1 MDSVKRRGGGGGGG
15 AEAAS
20 ATWMGEQVGRGKEAE
35 GTKRWCLGLGG
46 AGALE

>member
-1 MDSVKRRGGGGGGG
+1 MDSVKRRGGGGG

-20 ATWMGEQVGRGKEAE
+20 AAWMGERVGRGTEPE
-35 GTKRWCLGLGG
+35 YNQRWGLGG

>member
-1 MDSVKRRGGGGGGG
+1 MDSEGRGGGGG

-20 ATWMGEQVGRGKEAE
+20 AAWMGERAGRGTE
-35 GTKRWCLGLGG
+35 TVCNQRWGSGG

>member
-1 MDSVKRRGGGGGGG
+1 MDSVKRRGGGGG

-20 ATWMGEQVGRGKEAE
+20 AAWMGERVGRGTETE
-35 GTKRWCLGLGG
+35 CNQRWGLGG

>member
-20 ATWMGEQVGRGKEAE
+20 ANWMGEQVGRGKGAK

>member
-20 ATWMGEQVGRGKEAE
+20 ATWMGEQVGRGTEEK
-35 GTKRWCLGLGG
+35 GKLWCLGG
-46 AGALE
+46 